1 MQTTFGRVATGI
13 GAVSFLAFGAWA
25 LVAPSSFFDQ
35 LAPWPP
41 YNEHFIHDIGV
52 FQLGIGVALAAGLS
66 RMRGALAA
74 LAGASVAAVLHVV
87 SHVVDYDGGGGRPSD
102 PYVLGIFALLLVAA
116 FLVESRSQVTGG
128 DDEGRSHR

>member
-13 GAVSFLAFGAWA
+13 GAIFFLVFGAWA

-52 FQLGIGVALAAGLS
+52 FQLGIGVALAAALS

-74 LAGASVAAVLHVV
+74 LAGAAVAAILHVV
-87 SHVVDYDGGGGRPSD
+87 SHVVDYDDGGRSSD

-116 FLVESRSQVTGG
+116 FFVESRSRATRD

>member
-1 MQTTFGRVATGI
+1 
-13 GAVSFLAFGAWA
+13 L
-25 LVAPSSFFDQ
+25 
-35 LAPWPP
+35 
-41 YNEHFIHDIGV
+41 IHDIGV

-102 PYVLGIFALLLVAA
+102 PYVLGIFALLLIAA

>member
-87 SHVVDYDGGGGRPSD
+87 SHVVDYDGGGRPSD

>member
-1 MQTTFGRVATGI
+1 MQTMFGRVATGI
-13 GAVSFLAFGAWA
+13 GAIFFLVFGAWA
-25 LVAPSSFFDQ
+25 LVAPSSFFEQ

-52 FQLGIGVALAAGLS
+52 FQLGIGVALAAVLS
-66 RMRGALAA
+66 EMHGALAA
-74 LAGASVAAVLHVV
+74 LAGAAVAAVLHVV
-87 SHVVDYDGGGGRPSD
+87 SHLVDYDGGRSSD

-116 FLVESRSQVTGG
+116 FFVESRSRATRD